1 MCLVGGLS
9 MARFWGLELWT
20 VFKVLLLGL
29 VITCLCG
36 LLWLVV
42 RIVLW
47 ASFIPQLVLRTKL
60 SLLTFD

>member
-42 RIVLW
+42 
-47 ASFIPQLVLRTKL
+47 KL
-60 SLLTFD
+60 FCGHLLYHNWS